1 VNYEKILEQ
10 VREYV
15 PSFLKNH
22 ADARLIYHNVAH
34 TRSVVAATIQIANH
48 YQLNDEDFFAVC
60 TAAWFHD
67 TGYEAGADGHEN
79 RGVEIATEFLA
90 PYKLK
95 ESVLDKIASCIKATK
110 MPQNPGSILEQI
122 LCDADLFHLGT
133 DEFTDGSK
141 KLRKEMEALQG
152 ITIDKN
158 EWRQRNIDMLQ
169 KHNFHT
175 DYCRLLL
182 NDKKQENLE
191 KLLSKQHK
199 EEKEQDTGV
208 VEHPVVVPV
217 ADKPI
222 ALKKKARM
230 NEKKS
235 KGVETMFRVSSSNQ
249 QRLSYMADSK
259 AHIMI
264 SVNSIII
271 SLLLSLLLRNI
282 DEHPNQVIPAI
293 VLLVVNLVTIV
304 FAILATRPNVTQGT
318 FSTEDVQKRKVNL
331 LFFGN
336 FFKMDYDKYEEGMVD
351 MMNDNDFLYGSLIR
365 DIYSQ
370 GVVLGRKYRL
380 LRISYNVFMY
390 GLIISVIAFVVST
403 IGT

>member
-1 VNYEKILEQ
+1 MNYEKILEQ

-15 PSFLKNH
+15 PAFLKNH
-22 ADARLIYHNVAH
+22 ADARLTYHNVAH
-34 TRSVVAATIQIANH
+34 TRYVVSATIQIANH
-48 YQLNDEDFFAVC
+48 FQLNDEDFFAVC

-67 TGYEAGADGHEN
+67 TGYEIEADGHEN
-79 RGVEIATEFLA
+79 KSIEIATEFLA
-90 PYKLK
+90 AHKLK
-95 ESVLDKIASCIKATK
+95 ESILDKITRCIKATK
-110 MPQNPGSILEQI
+110 MPQNPDGILEQI

-133 DEFTDGSK
+133 DEFAGSSK

-152 ITIDKN
+152 ISIGKS

-169 KHNFHT
+169 KHRYHT

-199 EEKEQDTGV
+199 EEKKPEKDV
-208 VEHPVVVPV
+208 AEYNAVAPV

-222 ALKKKARM
+222 ALKKKAKM

-271 SLLLSLLLRNI
+271 SLLLSLLLRKI
-282 DEHPNQVIPAI
+282 DEHPHQVIPAI
-293 VLLVVNLVTIV
+293 VLLAVNLVTIV

-318 FSTEDVQKRKVNL
+318 FSLEDVQKRKVNL

-336 FFKMDYDKYEEGMVD
+336 FFKMDYDRYEEGMVD